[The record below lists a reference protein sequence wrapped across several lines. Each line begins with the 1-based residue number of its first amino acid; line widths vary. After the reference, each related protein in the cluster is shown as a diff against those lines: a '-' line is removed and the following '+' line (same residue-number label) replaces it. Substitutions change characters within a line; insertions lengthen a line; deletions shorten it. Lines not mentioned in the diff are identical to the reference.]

1 MWNGSLS
8 KSILRGRLT
17 FKLDGVDI
25 LGQISNVQHVV
36 NAQGRTETWVNAQP
50 RYAMFHA
57 IWRFNVIPKKKD

>member
-36 NAQGRTETWVNAQP
+36 NAQGRTETWVNALP